1 MSEPGRE
8 PPSKKRHP
16 VIIAGLVS
24 SLAFAGIGFVLY
36 RVVDWLRPP
45 PIEGPPPELR
55 TEPGLQQ
62 FVPSARRPLLAL
74 QKPRSDEEEAP
85 AVPLDHPFAKT
96 KITGRV
102 YDLESNEGI
111 AGATVR
117 IKPMFG
123 VPKLGPSAGDGS
135 VLYTT
140 RSDGSYAMKGIPPGT
155 FELEVNASGYAPS
168 KSSFKKFT
176 ALEDDDGFDV
186 GLLHGGSIEG
196 RVRTADGKPVAG
208 ARVSA
213 SPNEGFTLNDQTVI
227 ATTSEDGLFVLD
239 PVDARALRVL
249 ATHPTLGTKIVEVA
263 ASDDPIREVEIV
275 LNSSRTIRGHVT
287 DGRAPIAGAHVVL
300 GLQRI
305 EERVVSTHPSEARF
319 GVRTDRDGA
328 FELAVPTDGPAV
340 ILAEAP
346 GYEMGN
352 LLVGDGRDVDDPQI
366 VLQPGLEFAG
376 VVVSSN
382 GQPAFRAQVAIM
394 SMPGRRP
401 LETWTDEEG
410 RFSIDG
416 VSKRGP
422 YRVVIQHF
430 EHPTF
435 MTTEN
440 TIGTAHRYELE
451 AQGRILGMI
460 TDAGTGGPV
469 TRYQY
474 AVAGPTRR
482 SAGAVSISG
491 SFEVD
496 QLPAGNYSLSIDA
509 EGYESAFIESIT
521 VGEGQTVDNIAVR
534 LKPAG
539 AIVGR
544 IRGARAASVVVHA
557 WDQESRLEAEAIVAE
572 DGGFS
577 IDDLPSGTYTLTAV
591 SEGEGGQLR
600 GEVQNVTVKSG
611 DVTRGVEI
619 ALLPVEA
626 PPG

>member
-1 MSEPGRE
+1 MNVPATEAPK
-8 PPSKKRHP
+8 KKRHP

-24 SLAFAGIGFVLY
+24 SLAFAGIGLVLY

-74 QKPRSDEEEAP
+74 QKPLSDEEEAP
-85 AVPLDHPFAKT
+85 AVPADHPFAKT

-102 YDLESNEGI
+102 YDLETNEGI
-111 AGATVR
+111 LGATVR

-123 VPKLGPSAGDGS
+123 VPKLGPASGDGS
-135 VLYTT
+135 VVYTT

-155 FELEVNASGYAPS
+155 FELEVNASGYAPA

-213 SPNEGFTLNDQTVI
+213 TPHEGFTLNDQALI
-227 ATTSEDGLFVLD
+227 ATTGEDGSFVLD
-239 PVDARALRVL
+239 PVESRDLRVL
-249 ATHPTLGTKIVEVA
+249 ATHPSLGTKIVDLA
-263 ASDDPIREVEIV
+263 SSDDPVRELEIV
-275 LNSSRTIRGHVT
+275 LDGGRLIRGHVT

-305 EERVVSTHPSEARF
+305 DERVVATQPSESRF

-328 FELAVPTDGPAV
+328 FELAVPVDGPAV

-352 LLVGDGRDVDDPQI
+352 LLVGDGQDANDPTI

-376 VVVSSN
+376 VVVASN

-401 LETWTDEEG
+401 LETWTDEQG
-410 RFSIDG
+410 RFSING

-422 YRVVIQHF
+422 YRVVVQHF

-435 MTTEN
+435 VTTEE

-451 AQGRILGMI
+451 AQGRILGVI
-460 TDAGTGGPV
+460 TDASTGGPV

-482 SAGAVSISG
+482 SAGAVSVSG

-509 EGYESAFIESIT
+509 EGYESTFIESIN

-539 AIVGR
+539 SIVGR
-544 IRGARAASVVVHA
+544 VRGARPAGVIVHA
-557 WDQESRLEAEAIVAE
+557 WDSETKLGAEAVVAD

-577 IDDLPSGTYTLTAV
+577 IEDLPSGTYTVTAI
-591 SEGEGGQLR
+591 SEGEGGPLR
-600 GEVQNVTVKSG
+600 GEVQNVVVKSG

-619 ALLPVEA
+619 ALSPAEA